1 MFSKLLIYHNIM
13 ARTKSS
19 PQKHIAPQNM
29 VIPSKVVYKDLKR
42 IFATMNR
49 LRFERGRRWR
59 IQKSAADTL
68 HVHAEAA
75 VNMVLDDARRIARH
89 SASKT
94 LEPRHVRLAS
104 RVHGMAPNIS
114 GKSWRAV
121 DGYKVYAS
129 GLVVGSSGA
138 VVRGT
143 KMSKGYMQ
151 TTGPNKKKV
160 LIHRLVAQAWVPNP
174 ENKPHV
180 HHINEIKTDNRAE
193 NLQWVTSGSTK

>member
-89 SASKT
+89 SAP
-94 LEPRHVRLAS
+94 PRV
-104 RVHGMAPNIS
+104 AP
-114 GKSWRAV
+114 A
-121 DGYKVYAS
+121 
-129 GLVVGSSGA
+129 
-138 VVRGT
+138 
-143 KMSKGYMQ
+143 
-151 TTGPNKKKV
+151 
-160 LIHRLVAQAWVPNP
+160 HR
-174 ENKPHV
+174 
-180 HHINEIKTDNRAE
+180 
-193 NLQWVTSGSTK
+193 